1 MVTESDD
8 TALPNWQDEEE
19 ILVAVPINI
28 EF

>member
-8 TALPNWQDEEE
+8 TALPNLQDEEE
-19 ILVAVPINI
+19 ILVAVSINS

>member
-8 TALPNWQDEEE
+8 IALPNWQDEEE
-19 ILVAVPINI
+19 ILVAVSINI